1 MDIKEKIEEIV
12 KNVKNSKDL
21 KEKFATNPVKVVEE
35 ILGID
40 LPDELIEKII
50 EGAKE
55 KLSGTAENAED
66 ITTGLLGKLK
76 GLFGGKN

>member
-55 KLSGTAENAED
+55 KLEGKAEDAED
-66 ITTGLLGKLK
+66 IATGLLGKIK
-76 GLFGGKN
+76 DIFGKKN

>member
-21 KEKFATNPVKVVEE
+21 KAKFETNPVKVVEE

-66 ITTGLLGKLK
+66 ITTGLLGKIK
-76 GLFGGKN
+76 ALFGGKK